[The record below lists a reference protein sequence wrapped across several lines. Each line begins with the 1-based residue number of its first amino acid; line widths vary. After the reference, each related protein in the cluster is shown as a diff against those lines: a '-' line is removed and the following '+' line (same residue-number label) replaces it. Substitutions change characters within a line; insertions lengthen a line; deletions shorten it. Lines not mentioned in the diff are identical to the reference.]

1 VLETVEL
8 ETGSPADWSV
18 IWLHG
23 LGADGH
29 DFEPVVPALRLHGQ
43 RVRFVFPHAPVRSVT
58 VNGGMQMR
66 AWYDV
71 LGLDL
76 GSRQDAR
83 GIRDSADQV
92 RQLIERENQ
101 RGIPTESIVLAGFSQ
116 GGATALHTALRHP
129 ERFAGIIAL
138 STYLPL
144 MACFDAEADPANG
157 ETSIFMGHGTMD
169 ALVPVD
175 LGEVTHEFLVERDY
189 RVSWNTYPMPH
200 AVSPEEI
207 MDLGVWLRGRLQNR

>member
-1 VLETVEL
+1 MLETVEAT
-8 ETGSPADWSV
+8 TGSPVDRSI

-43 RVRFVFPHAPVRSVT
+43 RIRFVFPHAPVRPVT
-58 VNGGMQMR
+58 VNGGMRMR

-76 GSRQDAR
+76 GSRQDEQ
-83 GIRDSADQV
+83 GIRESAGHV
-92 RQLIERENQ
+92 RQIIEHENE
-101 RGIPTESIVLAGFSQ
+101 RGIPSENIVLAGFSQ
-116 GGATALHTALRHP
+116 GGATALHTALRFP

-144 MACFDAEADPANG
+144 TDRFDAEAHPANR
-157 ETSIFMGHGTMD
+157 ETPIFMGHGTMD
-169 ALVPVD
+169 PLVPLA
-175 LGEVTHEFLVERDY
+175 LGQGTHAFLVERDY
-189 RVSWNTYPMPH
+189 RVSWNTYPIPH
-200 AVSPEEI
+200 AVSPQEI
-207 MDLGVWLRGRLQNR
+207 MDLGNWLRERF